1 MSMVTD
7 LRADC
12 GPVLSTS
19 LLSVTS
25 MTFPNSIDLIAVLAL
40 DHQREL
46 IEAATERRMVR
57 RAREAHPSR
66 RGWRRPPEPPRA
78 A

>member
-1 MSMVTD
+1 
-7 LRADC
+7 
-12 GPVLSTS
+12 
-19 LLSVTS
+19 